1 MKRWLVLAGLLIA
14 GPAQANTYP
23 NFTQGSMT
31 STTTTETT
39 VTENIEIE
47 KMGGDY
53 SSHSGINVTAS
64 GSIGAEATTYEITTP
79 GENFSI
85 EIVTRNAGVV
95 ETQTITRTL
104 DITSTTNSL
113 SVFSQ

>member
-1 MKRWLVLAGLLIA
+1 
-14 GPAQANTYP
+14 
-23 NFTQGSMT
+23 MT
-31 STTTTETT
+31 STTITETT

-53 SSHSGINVTAS
+53 LSVSGVNVTAS
-64 GSIGAEATTYEITTP
+64 GSIGAEATTYEITAP

-85 EIVTRNAGVV
+85 EVVTRDAGVV
-95 ETQTITRTL
+95 ETQSITRTL

-113 SVFSQ
+113 SVVSVVHYLHQ